1 MALEKGLLCSLCC
14 LLGSAATRQEV
25 LRNQEFSSAE
35 GIPIMWKLT
44 LLHAWNPKSPS
55 RETSSLHPPC
65 SSCVVCKEPPAR
77 APQESREHQEQGAK
91 HTDGWDNPVQLWFGA
106 FLVEEGQAVSQGWLQ
121 CPCPMGRAPG
131 ARLAPTDH
139 GHVSTNSSP
148 FPWGGCC
155 QG

>member
-77 APQESREHQEQGAK
+77 ALRRAGNTKSREQSTQM
-91 HTDGWDNPVQLWFGA
+91 DGITLSSSGLGHSSW
-106 FLVEEGQAVSQGWLQ
+106 EEGQAVSQGWLQ